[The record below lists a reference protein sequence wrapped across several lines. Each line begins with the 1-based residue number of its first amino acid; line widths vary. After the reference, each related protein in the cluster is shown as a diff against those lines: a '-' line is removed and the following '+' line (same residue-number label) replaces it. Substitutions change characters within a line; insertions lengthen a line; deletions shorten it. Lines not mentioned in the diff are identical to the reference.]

1 MDRTAE
7 IARETAETRIR
18 LWLDL
23 DGTGASDIN
32 TGVGFLDHML
42 ELFAKHGFFDLEIQ
56 AEGDLHVD
64 AHHTTE
70 DVGICLGQALQKA
83 VLDKAGMQRFG
94 SFTVPMYESLA
105 TIDLDV
111 CGRPYLYYETPLVS
125 GESRRF

>member
-18 LWLDL
+18 LRLDL
-23 DGTGASDIN
+23 DGTGASDIK

-83 VLDKAGMQRFG
+83 VLDKAGN
-94 SFTVPMYESLA
+94 A
-105 TIDLDV
+105 TFRQFHRSY
-111 CGRPYLYYETPLVS
+111 CTSPSPK
-125 GESRRF
+125 

>member
-18 LWLDL
+18 LRLDL
-23 DGTGASDIN
+23 DGTGVSDIN

-42 ELFAKHGFFDLEIQ
+42 ELFAKHGFFDLEIH

-70 DVGICLGQALQKA
+70 DVGICLGQAPPK
-83 VLDKAGMQRFG
+83 
-94 SFTVPMYESLA
+94 
-105 TIDLDV
+105 
-111 CGRPYLYYETPLVS
+111 S
-125 GESRRF
+125 GLG

>member
-18 LWLDL
+18 LRLDL
-23 DGTGASDIN
+23 DGTGAANIN

-64 AHHTTE
+64 AHHTT
-70 DVGICLGQALQKA
+70 D
-83 VLDKAGMQRFG
+83 DR
-94 SFTVPMYESLA
+94 
-105 TIDLDV
+105 
-111 CGRPYLYYETPLVS
+111 
-125 GESRRF
+125 ESRRF